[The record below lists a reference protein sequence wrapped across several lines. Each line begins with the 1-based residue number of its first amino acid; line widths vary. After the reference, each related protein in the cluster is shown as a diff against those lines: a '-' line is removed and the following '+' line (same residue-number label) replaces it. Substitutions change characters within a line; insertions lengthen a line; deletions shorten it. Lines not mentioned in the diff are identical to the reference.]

1 MWGQSVEQPCVPQL
15 RRPEASRPAPVYAL
29 ESPSLPRCQIYPP
42 VKPSVRHPCSEADL
56 ATVYNKLLWNPAFMG
71 WHMASNQPWAKWR
84 WKTDHRYANGL
95 KRAMHHLEPAP
106 SSRDRHWVD
115 AQEALLASISQK
127 DAATVDDV
135 DCGPDDLT
143 CAICLCQP
151 EPVDLAIIKGCEH
164 NYCGEAWA

>member
-1 MWGQSVEQPCVPQL
+1 MDSSLHVVAYGLESTL
-15 RRPEASRPAPVYAL
+15 GRMAL
-29 ESPSLPRCQIYPP
+29 EDGHQVCQRSQTRNAPP
-42 VKPSVRHPCSEADL
+42 VAAR
-56 ATVYNKLLWNPAFMG
+56 
-71 WHMASNQPWAKWR
+71 
-84 WKTDHRYANGL
+84 
-95 KRAMHHLEPAP
+95 
-106 SSRDRHWVD
+106 SRCDRHWVD
-115 AQEALLASISQK
+115 AQEAHLASISQK